1 MQKILLQF
9 LLLAGLFFGTWLLL
23 RTVDY
28 RSLLHVEEVTN
39 EAEQKLSELILDQ
52 LKKEGSECKS
62 DSVIALVDSMKQRL
76 CIANGIVDS
85 SITIHILV
93 HDEVNAVA
101 LPDRQLVVYT
111 GIINYCSSPEELA
124 GVLAHEIT
132 HIRHGHIMNRLRR
145 EVGVSMLGAL
155 AGGDAGGDIA
165 RQTTRLLT
173 SSAFDRQM
181 ESAADIGAVRM
192 MAKAGIDPVH
202 FADLLF
208 RLSQEK
214 GNISKR
220 FEWISSHPNTQER
233 CAEILKLRKQETYT
247 ARPIFDKAQWEFL
260 KKAVGGMR
268 EAGGQGAASNV
279 RGSESGVRGS
289 TSFFLPPVSRDGTV

>member
-1 MQKILLQF
+1 MPKILSQF
-9 LLLAGLFFGTWLLL
+9 LVLAGLFFGTWFLL

-28 RSLLHVEEVTN
+28 RSLFRVDEVTN

-52 LKKEGSECKS
+52 MKKDGDECTS
-62 DSVIALVDSMKQRL
+62 DSALALVELIRQRL
-76 CIANGIVDS
+76 CLANGIADS
-85 SITIHILV
+85 SITLHLLV
-93 HDEVNAVA
+93 HDEINAIA

-111 GIINYCSSPEELA
+111 GIIKYSNSPEELA

-132 HIRHGHIMNRLRR
+132 HIQHGHVMKKLKR

-173 SSAFDRQM
+173 SSAFDREM
-181 ESAADIGAVRM
+181 ESDADYGAVQM
-192 MAKAGIDPVH
+192 MAKAGIDPIH

-208 RLSQEK
+208 RFSQEK
-214 GNISKR
+214 GNIPKR

-233 CAEILKLRKQETYT
+233 CAKILKLRKQEAYT
-247 ARPIFDKAQWEFL
+247 IKPILDKARWEYL
-260 KKAVGGMR
+260 KKVVGAMKTER
-268 EAGGQGAASNV
+268 K
-279 RGSESGVRGS
+279 
-289 TSFFLPPVSRDGTV
+289 